1 MIMDPETNRLVLP
14 HLYNARD
21 MGGMMTK
28 SGKRTAY
35 KRFIRSDSPASL
47 DEKGVDELIAYSVRT
62 VIDLRSPQE
71 MERTGNPFIK
81 RPEILFRN
89 IPLIAIDPDDRNGLV
104 MGYLVENRLGHLYI
118 LMLEHSREA
127 VTEVFRTII
136 EAPDGAVVFHCMH
149 GKDRTGLIAAL
160 LFLLAGVSRDDIV
173 GNYAASFE
181 HIRPLVDPLFESMPE
196 NTHHMYRSDAEN
208 MRFLLDHIDA
218 LYEGRT
224 EVYLRQLGFSDED
237 IGKIRD
243 RLF

>member
-21 MGGMMTK
+21 MGGMMTR

-35 KRFIRSDSPASL
+35 KRFIRSDSPAAL
-47 DEKGVDELIAYSVRT
+47 DEQSVDELIAYSVRT
-62 VIDLRSPQE
+62 VIDLRSLQE
-71 MERTGNPFIK
+71 MERTGNPFIH

-89 IPLIAIDPDDRNGLV
+89 IPLIAIDPEDRDDPT

-118 LMLEHSREA
+118 MMLEHSREA
-127 VTEVFRTII
+127 LVDVFRTII
-136 EAPDGAVVFHCMH
+136 TAPEGAVVFHCLH

-181 HIRPLVDPLFESMPE
+181 YIRPLVDPLFKSMPE

-208 MRFLLDHIDA
+208 MRFLMDHIDA
-218 LYEGRT
+218 QYEGRADL
-224 EVYLRQLGFSDED
+224 YLQGLGFSERD
-237 IGKIRD
+237 IDKIRD
-243 RLF
+243 RMF